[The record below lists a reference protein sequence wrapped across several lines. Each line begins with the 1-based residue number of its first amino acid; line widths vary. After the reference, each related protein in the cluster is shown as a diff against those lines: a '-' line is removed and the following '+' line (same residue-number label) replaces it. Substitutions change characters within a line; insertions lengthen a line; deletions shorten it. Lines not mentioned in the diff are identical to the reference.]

1 MILAITGLLLAALT
15 AAPANVKGKWE
26 GTVSGT
32 AEDGT
37 TRKDPAVL
45 ILDQKDTTI
54 TGSLGGSETDQHPIT
69 KGTIDGDKVVL
80 LAKHDANGQEFRL
93 ELTVKGDEMTGTV
106 VSGTRKGAVAI
117 KRKKQ

>member
-1 MILAITGLLLAALT
+1 MIFAITGLLLAALT

-26 GTVSGT
+26 GTLSGT

-37 TRKDPAVL
+37 TRTDSAVL

-80 LAKHDANGQEFRL
+80 LARHDTNGREFRL
-93 ELTVKGDEMTGTV
+93 ELTIKGDEMAGIV
-106 VSGTRKGAVAI
+106 VSGTLKGTVAI
-117 KRKKQ
+117 ERKKQ